1 MFQVIHNTTSRF
13 LTQSSV
19 TNVLFPLAR
28 LLIAYIFVMAG
39 FNKLGEGY
47 EGTAQY
53 MASMGVPAF
62 LLLVTIA
69 LEIGGGLALILGWQT
84 RVVAILLAAFSLT
97 TGVIF
102 HSGSAD
108 PIQHIMLMKNISIAG
123 GLLVLALTGA
133 GRLSLDRK
141 LYGDG
146 V

>member
-1 MFQVIHNTTSRF
+1 MFQVIHSSVTRF
-13 LTQSSV
+13 LTQPAIAG
-19 TNVLFPLAR
+19 VLFPLAR
-28 LLIAYIFVMAG
+28 ILIAFIFVMAG
-39 FNKLGEGY
+39 YNKLGTGY

-53 MASMGVPAF
+53 MVNMGVPGF
-62 LLLVTIA
+62 LLPLAIA

-84 RVVAILLAAFSLT
+84 RVAALLLAGFSVV
-97 TGVIF
+97 TGIIF

-108 PIQHIMLMKNISIAG
+108 SIQQVMLMKNISIAG

-141 LYGDG
+141 LYGNG

>member
-1 MFQVIHNTTSRF
+1 
-13 LTQSSV
+13 
-19 TNVLFPLAR
+19 
-28 LLIAYIFVMAG
+28 MAG
-39 FNKLGEGY
+39 YNKLGTGY

-53 MASMGVPAF
+53 MVNMGVPGF
-62 LLLVTIA
+62 LLPLAIA

-84 RVVAILLAAFSLT
+84 RVAALLLAGFSVV
-97 TGVIF
+97 TGIIF

-108 PIQHIMLMKNISIAG
+108 SIQQVMLMKNISIAG